1 LIIDRYIA
9 SEIAKPMLMATAT
22 LVLIFV
28 AYSSAAILND
38 VVAGEFGMRIV
49 AILIMLRTLITLE
62 VLLPTALFLA
72 VVIGVG
78 RLYRDSEVIALWALG
93 LSELRMLRAVFLVSA
108 VVAIVVACLSIYVR
122 PWAYQLS
129 YDLEERAAMA
139 ADLEQ
144 MRPGAFHVL
153 GDGRLVMTQQDV
165 DVSAKRAYRV
175 FVQFDVAT
183 DRNETGKGERDL
195 ADADEKALNR
205 RVIHAQEARLLSGS
219 PEPKVQFIDG
229 YAYEFRPGQAGDHIL
244 KFKSLTT
251 QVNFEPPPR
260 ASNKRKAVPTS
271 ILSRFDGPK
280 EIAEYQWRLST
291 PIATLLLGLVG
302 LPLSRSNPRQGR
314 HRSLFFALIV
324 YAVFFNLISMARTW
338 VEHADVGPFP
348 GIWWVHLLFAVF
360 LVTRFFPPRKG

>member
-9 SEIAKPMLMATAT
+9 SEIAKPMVMATTT

-38 VVAGEFGMRIV
+38 VVAGEFGIRIV
-49 AILIMLRTLITLE
+49 AILIALRTLITLE
-62 VLLPTALFLA
+62 VLLPTALYLS

-93 LSELRMLRAVFLVSA
+93 LGELRMLRAVFVVSTA
-108 VVAIVVACLSIYVR
+108 VAIAVACLSIYVR

-129 YDLEERAAMA
+129 YELEEQAATA

-144 MRPGAFHVL
+144 MQAGAFHIL
-153 GDGRLVMTQQDV
+153 GDGRLVMTQQRV
-165 DVSAKRAYRV
+165 DVPSKQAFQV
-175 FVQFDVAT
+175 FVQFDVGT
-183 DRNETGKGERDL
+183 SRDKKDTGEGGRSEE
-195 ADADEKALNR
+195 DEKELGR
-205 RVIHAQEARLLSGS
+205 RVIRAQEAHLLSGN
-219 PEPKVQFIDG
+219 PEPRVRFIDG
-229 YAYEFRPGQAGDHIL
+229 YAYEFRSGQAADHIL

-251 QVNFEPPPR
+251 QVNFETPPR
-260 ASNKRKAVPTS
+260 TRNKRKAVPTS
-271 ILSRFDGPK
+271 KLSESDRPK

-314 HRSLFFALIV
+314 HRSLFFAILV
-324 YAVFFNLISMARTW
+324 FAVFFNLISMARTW

-348 GIWWVHLLFAVF
+348 GIWWVHLLFAIF
-360 LVTRFFPPRKG
+360 LMTRFFSRSRR